1 MTAKIKLN
9 AASGGG
15 SVSLQAPTSTTS
27 NANVELKLPV
37 ADGSAN
43 QLLKTDGSGNLGW
56 ATDQGGKIKKFV
68 YAEMSS
74 DFGMNSTNET
84 DVGGMTAS
92 IAKTNASNNTLVE
105 LTFAPYMAGSGAGQY
120 AIRVYRDS
128 TKIYENGN
136 GFYRTADDLK
146 ATLSSI
152 RFLDTG
158 VNDTSSHT
166 YKMTAQR
173 TAGSNGFSI
182 YSNSLLPNSIT
193 LTEME
198 P

>member
-1 MTAKIKLN
+1 MAIAINGSTNVITGVGVGGLPDGIVDADMLAANAVTSGKL
-9 AASGGG
+9 ASG
-15 SVSLQAPTSTTS
+15 V
-27 NANVELKLPV
+27 
-37 ADGSAN
+37 
-43 QLLKTDGSGNLGW
+43 
-56 ATDQGGKIKKFV
+56 GGKSVQIV

-105 LTFAPYMAGSGAGQY
+105 LTFAPYMAGSGVGQY

-173 TAGSNGFSI
+173 TQGSNGFSI